1 MGVCYHV
8 EGQRKNTKA
17 DRERPKSEVKMKI
30 GDLVTNFVGQTGIV
44 TVLSDCGTMAWVA
57 WMHSGMK
64 ETRIPTRYL
73 KVIA

>member
-1 MGVCYHV
+1 
-8 EGQRKNTKA
+8 
-17 DRERPKSEVKMKI
+17 MKI
-30 GDLVTNFVGQTGIV
+30 GDLVEATGQTHLRQLPQRGIL
-44 TVLSDCGTMAWVA
+44 TNLSDCGTMAWVA